1 MRVYA
6 CGLVLTG
13 LFVPTSPLAQQEQ
26 SAPAVEERLF
36 VDEQR
41 VLTPGFSVGNI
52 AVADPAVAD
61 FTVMPGRR
69 EVLVIGTGV
78 GQTTLT
84 LWDQQN
90 VKRREIAIGVSTEIA
105 DNLEGELREL
115 LWEFPSVQVRTLAG
129 TLVLSGTVSAQ
140 DELDAVESI
149 AEAAGIRTVV
159 RLRLD
164 PTVGPG
170 GSPDAEGVDPGPALP
185 AMTVEYELELL
196 ETDEQFRSG
205 SYATGVE
212 PSGRQM
218 FSGMVSTPLGEEGHV
233 LIVGPDVFPEAA
245 EHAVPQLGIRLT
257 LQSDPPDDEGAF
269 TTHVL
274 IENNLPYDSDL
285 YDPQVWRRAR
295 WDLGAVTGEPIGIAG
310 TDLMAAATTP
320 ERTSTLRSIGS
331 TISQLGRLPGVRS
344 LPGNEY
350 TTAGTETIYYNE
362 DTKTHL
368 MLIVRPRLRRMEPQ

>member
-1 MRVYA
+1 MRVYI
-6 CGLVLTG
+6 CGLVVGGVLAPIS
-13 LFVPTSPLAQQEQ
+13 LFAQQGQ

-41 VLTPGFSVGNI
+41 VLTPGFPVGNI
-52 AVADPAVAD
+52 AIADPAVAD

-69 EVLVIGTGV
+69 EVLVVGTGV
-78 GQTTLT
+78 GETTLT
-84 LWDQQN
+84 LWDQQD
-90 VKRREIAIGVSTEIA
+90 VKRREVTIGVSTEIA

-115 LWEFPSVQVRTLAG
+115 LWEFPSVDVRTLAG

-149 AEAAGIRTVV
+149 AEAAGIRTLV
-159 RLRLD
+159 RLRAS
-164 PTVGPG
+164 G
-170 GSPDAEGVDPGPALP
+170 GSDSPSRGDAGVDPQRAPSE
-185 AMTVEYELELL
+185 MTVEYELELL

-205 SYATGVE
+205 SYATGIE

-218 FSGMVSTPLGEEGHV
+218 FSGGVSTPLGEEGHV
-233 LIVGPDVFPEAA
+233 LIVGPEVFPEAA
-245 EHAVPQLGIRLT
+245 EHAVPQFGIRLT
-257 LQSDPPDDEGAF
+257 LRSEPPDDQGAF

-310 TDLMAAATTP
+310 NDLMAAAATP
-320 ERTSTLRSIGS
+320 DRSSALRTIGS
-331 TISQLGRLPGVRS
+331 TISRVGMLPGVSS
-344 LPGNEY
+344 LPGSQY
-350 TTAGTETIYYNE
+350 TGAGMVTTYYNE

-368 MLIVRPRLRRMEPQ
+368 MLIVRPRLLRMEPQ